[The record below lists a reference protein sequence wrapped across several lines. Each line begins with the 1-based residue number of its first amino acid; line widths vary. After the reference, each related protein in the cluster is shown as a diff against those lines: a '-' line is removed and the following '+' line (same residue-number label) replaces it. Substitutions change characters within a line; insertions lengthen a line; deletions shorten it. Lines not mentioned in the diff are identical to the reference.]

1 MMRRVALLLLFF
13 ALGRT
18 GWPQEPVPPPPQEPP
33 REKVELQECMPPSME
48 NMEQFY
54 EVNPTVR
61 NLYYAYLRRG
71 IPTPP
76 NRGFPDDNP
85 GEDPDRFIFEGRFKM
100 YISDLFNINTRM
112 VQAAKEADY
121 LLKLDPAQNA
131 DHSIQEQFR
140 TVEKESSKLAGRLVI
155 VLPGD
160 MGNSTAVRSRK
171 ESYDTMADKGY
182 LKALVQLLVH
192 KLATFESRFCNF
204 LFPDSHTVTLYEL
217 SVHSTPYSDLKDI
230 QAIAKALA
238 NHFPP
243 RGVPRGFIKE

>member
-1 MMRRVALLLLFF
+1 MRRVPLLLLLL

-18 GWPQEPVPPPPQEPP
+18 GWPQEPAPPPQRDPP
-33 REKVELQECMPPSME
+33 KEKVELQECVPPPLD

-76 NRGFPDDNP
+76 SRSLPEDNP
-85 GEDPDRFIFEGRFKM
+85 GDDPDRFIFEGRFKM
-100 YISDLFNINTRM
+100 YISDLFNINMKM

-121 LLKLDPAQNA
+121 LLNLDPAQSAN
-131 DHSIQEQFR
+131 HSVQEQFR
-140 TVEKESSKLAGRLVI
+140 TIDKESSKMAGRLVI

-160 MGNSTAVRSRK
+160 MGSSTAVRSMK
-171 ESYDTMADKGY
+171 ESYDTMAKKGY

-192 KLATFESRFCNF
+192 KMATFESRFCNF
-204 LFPDSHTVTLYEL
+204 MFPDSHTVTLYEL

-238 NHFPP
+238 DHFPP
-243 RGVPRGFIKE
+243 KGVPRGYIKD